1 MSRHLDLLR
10 IALVASSLAAPAAL
24 HGQASPTAS
33 RLIRGQVG
41 VGFTLSSPDTPNASI
56 KGGSIY
62 GTLDF
67 GRHLGIDGEIHDMD
81 LFTPKDIGESSYL
94 LGLRYHIAIQ
104 RFRPYAK
111 VLGGLGRF
119 QYQSGTYGP
128 ETTSRSYKAL
138 AIGVG
143 TDYMLN
149 RRVSLRGD
157 LEFQHW
163 FDFYPNGLA
172 PVVGTIGVAYRF

>member
-1 MSRHLDLLR
+1 MPRPLDLLR
-10 IALVASSLAAPAAL
+10 IALVASIVAAPSAL
-24 HGQASPTAS
+24 HAQASPTAS
-33 RLIRGQVG
+33 RTMSGQIG
-41 VGFTLSSPDTPNASI
+41 IGITLGSPDYAGASI

-81 LFTPKDIGESSYL
+81 LFTPTDVGESSYL
-94 LGLRYHIAIQ
+94 LGLRYHVAVR

-119 QYQSGTYGP
+119 QFQQGFYK
-128 ETTSRSYKAL
+128 ETTSRSYKAF
-138 AIGVG
+138 AVGVG

-163 FDFYPNGLA
+163 FGFPTNGLA
-172 PVVGTIGVAYRF
+172 PIVGTVGVAYRF

>member
-1 MSRHLDLLR
+1 MPRPLDLLR
-10 IALVASSLAAPAAL
+10 IALVASSLAVAPSAL

-33 RLIRGQVG
+33 RLMSGQIG
-41 VGFTLSSPDTPNASI
+41 VGITLGHPDYTGASI

-94 LGLRYHIAIQ
+94 LGLRYHIAVQ
-104 RFRPYAK
+104 RFRPYVK
-111 VLGGLGRF
+111 VLGGIGRF
-119 QYQSGTYGP
+119 QFQQGVYR
-128 ETTSRSYKAL
+128 ETTSRSYKAF
-138 AIGVG
+138 AVGVG

-163 FDFYPNGLA
+163 FDFYPNGLT
-172 PVVGTIGVAYRF
+172 PTVGTIGAAYRF